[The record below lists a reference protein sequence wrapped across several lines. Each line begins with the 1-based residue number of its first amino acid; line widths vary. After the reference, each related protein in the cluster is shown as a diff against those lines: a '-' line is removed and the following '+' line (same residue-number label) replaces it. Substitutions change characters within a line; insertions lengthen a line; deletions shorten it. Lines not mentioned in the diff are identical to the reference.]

1 MPTEKEVY
9 EKHADL
15 YDRLIRREDVDG
27 NLLRA
32 LDSICPPDGLD
43 VIDLGAGTGRLA
55 RMLAPCA
62 RTLRAFD
69 ASGHMLRAASES
81 LRAMGL
87 KNWQAQV
94 ADHRQLPAA
103 DSSADLVVSGWSFSY
118 LSVWGD
124 RSQLEAGWREVERV
138 LRPGGTVILVES
150 LGTGNPTP
158 IRLDHLSDYYAW
170 LGEKGF
176 TSTTI
181 STDYQFESE
190 YEARELVKFFFGEDM
205 ARDIGS
211 LFSTRLPEFTGL
223 WWRRKSEQGAENSE

>member
-27 NLLRA
+27 NLPRA
-32 LDSICPPDGLD
+32 INAICAPDGLD

-55 RMLAPCA
+55 RMLAARA

-69 ASGHMLRAASES
+69 ASGKMLQVASES
-81 LRAMGL
+81 LRGMGL

-103 DSSADLVVSGWSFSY
+103 NSSADLVVSGWSFSY

-124 RSQLEAGWREVERV
+124 RSQVQAGWREIQRV
-138 LRPGGTVILVES
+138 LRPGGTVILIES

-158 IRLDHLSDYYAW
+158 IRLDHLNDYYAW
-170 LGEKGF
+170 LEEMGF
-176 TSTTI
+176 ASVEI
-181 STDYQFESE
+181 ATDYEFESIH
-190 YEARELVKFFFGEDM
+190 EARELVGFFFGADM

-211 LFSTRLPEFTGL
+211 LYSTRLPEFTGL
-223 WWRRKSEQGAENSE
+223 WWLRNSGQ